1 LVIIVTGTGER
12 TAESYDGNPSAAP
25 LLHVEYYYEPTNG
38 PPVANDDSASTA
50 EDTLVSINV
59 ALNDSDPDSNLEPTS
74 TNTLCAICT
83 TPANGTLAGN
93 GDGTFDYIPNPH
105 FNGNDS
111 FVYEICDLLEACDTA
126 SVSIMVYDLSQQVNL
141 PVLMKD

>member
-1 LVIIVTGTGER
+1 
-12 TAESYDGNPSAAP
+12 
-25 LLHVEYYYEPTNG
+25 
-38 PPVANDDSASTA
+38 VANDDSASTA

-59 ALNDSDPDSNLEPTS
+59 ALNDSDPVSNLEPTS

-83 TPANGTLAGN
+83 TPANGTLTSN
-93 GDGTFDYIPNPH
+93 GDGTFDYIPYPH
-105 FNGNDS
+105 FSGNDS